1 MWAPDDARQQQQLR
15 RLQMDCSVARSMMQ
29 ERTRGTG
36 RRSADVVLHV
46 DGCAFALRSLELL
59 HACPALFVKLSDLR
73 RQSDTMRRKAS
84 TDASTTALTSAK
96 SARQRFQLR
105 LKALPEAAA
114 SRGVN
119 SGACP
124 LAIPTEDEA
133 VVVGRGPLSFA
144 HCLNHTADQLPVIV
158 QSTAL
163 STMTEDGRVMSA
175 SPPAAEAAA
184 LRRHEQKRRRSIEF
198 SEDLS
203 PILGPVE
210 ANQPQVQQYQDPKQ
224 PQPQEALDAIDV
236 LHVELSSIERNAKP
250 TAEAVATVLEFL
262 FTDQIR
268 FVREESAE
276 RVLQLCTWLEM
287 TDSTLHIAC
296 LDRLVTHITLD
307 NWMDIVFACEHLRNQ
322 RISEG
327 FMDQAIYFLT
337 RLPRDQNDE
346 ILKRVPLERIAWLDD
361 QALVTRIVRGVVNLI
376 HHVGIRRKVLMGLE
390 RWLARAFDRPFGAG
404 DRSLSLVDLHNR
416 YASWDPFFKLPQTDV
431 APYVPMTLFEA
442 EDMEF
447 QVLYEPD
454 SLQRVRWRVVK
465 MDPSDPTKVAPYER
479 KETTL
484 VLRGR
489 LHFAFEHSYIGMRTL
504 HAPYEQELVIRYT
517 HSLRLYGKWF
527 PSRSESSPAEYAP
540 PRPPPD
546 ARLSAVHVSGELF
559 CWGHLLCEFYHYML
573 LTTLFYTAGHSSRNF
588 AKEKAVDAVV
598 HKIQRLPFDTLV
610 MMLRSDRLRMPDDET
625 GLLKVIT
632 QLLFGCTK
640 PSTTADSE
648 TEFQP
653 HKYTHE
659 EIVTIFHCIR
669 WHFADLE
676 LIRIALESAPEE
688 LRLELIDL
696 VDTALQ
702 SMWHIRRTPWAM
714 TENPYKPVTHKVEF
728 RFMVNEQWDVDLSQ
742 EDILLRLTQQR
753 SQIKQEP

>member
-1 MWAPDDARQQQQLR
+1 MWAPDDTRQQQLR
-15 RLQMDCSVARSMMQ
+15 RLQIDCSVTRSMMQ
-29 ERTRGTG
+29 ERTRGPG
-36 RRSADVVLHV
+36 RRAADAVLHV

-73 RQSDTMRRKAS
+73 RQSDVMQRKTS
-84 TDASTTALTSAK
+84 TDASASALTSAK
-96 SARQRFQLR
+96 SERQRFQLR
-105 LKALPEAAA
+105 LKSQTEAAA
-114 SRGVN
+114 PRGVH

-124 LAIPTEDEA
+124 LAIPTGEET
-133 VVVGRGPLSFA
+133 VVVGRGSLSFA
-144 HCLNHTADQLPVIV
+144 HCLNHTAGSVPTA

-203 PILGPVE
+203 PILGPAE
-210 ANQPQVQQYQDPKQ
+210 ANQPQVQQYQEPKQ
-224 PQPQEALDAIDV
+224 QPQEALDAIGV
-236 LHVELSSIERNAKP
+236 LHVELRSIERNVKP

-268 FVREESAE
+268 FVRKESTE

-287 TDSTLHIAC
+287 TDSTLHVAC

-307 NWMDIVFACEHLRNQ
+307 NWMDIVFVCEHLRNR
-322 RISEG
+322 RIREG

-337 RLPRDQNDE
+337 RLPCDQNDE

-404 DRSLSLVDLHNR
+404 DRSLSLVDLHYR
-416 YASWDPFFKLPQTDV
+416 YASWDPFFKLAQTDV
-431 APYVPMTLFEA
+431 APYVPTTLFEA

-465 MDPSDPTKVAPYER
+465 LDPSDPTKVSPYER

-559 CWGHLLCEFYHYML
+559 CWGHLLCEVYHYML
-573 LTTLFYTAGHSSRNF
+573 LTTLFYTAGCSSRSF

-598 HKIQRLPFDTLV
+598 HKIQRLPFESLV

-640 PSTTADSE
+640 PAAAVSE

-653 HKYTHE
+653 HKYTHK
-659 EIVTIFHCIR
+659 EIVTIFHSIR

-676 LIRIALESAPEE
+676 LIRIALESAPQEV
-688 LRLELIDL
+688 RLELIDL
-696 VDTALQ
+696 VDTTLQ
-702 SMWHIRRTPWAM
+702 SMWHVRRTPWAM

-742 EDILLRLTQQR
+742 EDISLRLTQQR

>member
-1 MWAPDDARQQQQLR
+1 MWAPDDARQQQLQ
-15 RLQMDCSVARSMMQ
+15 RLQTDCSVARSMME
-29 ERTRGTG
+29 ERTRGMD
-36 RRSADVVLHV
+36 RRTADAVLHV

-73 RQSDTMRRKAS
+73 RQSDAMQSKSS
-84 TDASTTALTSAK
+84 TDTSSGALTSAK
-96 SARQRFQLR
+96 TERQRFQLR
-105 LKALPEAAA
+105 LKTQTEAAVD
-114 SRGVN
+114 SN
-119 SGACP
+119 ACP
-124 LAIPTEDEA
+124 LAIPTEEETVA
-133 VVVGRGPLSFA
+133 GRGSLSFA
-144 HCLNHTADQLPVIV
+144 QCLNHSAVQTAVLRPA
-158 QSTAL
+158 AL
-163 STMTEDGRVMSA
+163 SSMTEDGRVMTA
-175 SPPAAEAAA
+175 SPPAAETAA
-184 LRRHEQKRRRSIEF
+184 LLRHEQKRRRSIEF

-203 PILGPVE
+203 PILGPAE
-210 ANQPQVQQYQDPKQ
+210 ANQPLVHPYREPKH
-224 PQPQEALDAIDV
+224 EVLDTIGV
-236 LHVELSSIERNAKP
+236 LHVELCSIERNAKP
-250 TAEAVATVLEFL
+250 TAEAMATVLEFL

-296 LDRLVTHITLD
+296 LEHLVTHITLD

-322 RISEG
+322 RIREG

-361 QALVTRIVRGVVNLI
+361 QALVTRIGRGVVNLI

-404 DRSLSLVDLHNR
+404 DRSLSLVDLHYR
-416 YASWDPFFKLPQTDV
+416 YASWDPFFKLALTDV
-431 APYVPMTLFEA
+431 APYVPTTLFEA

-465 MDPSDPTKVAPYER
+465 LDLSDPTKVAPYER

-504 HAPYEQELVIRYT
+504 HVPYEQELVIRYT

-527 PSRSESSPAEYAP
+527 PSRSESSPADYAP

-546 ARLSAVHVSGELF
+546 TRLSAVHVSGELF
-559 CWGHLLCEFYHYML
+559 CWGHLLCEVYHYML
-573 LTTLFYTAGHSSRNF
+573 LTTLFYTAGYSCRSF

-632 QLLFGCTK
+632 QLLFGCSK
-640 PSTTADSE
+640 PTSAPE

-669 WHFADLE
+669 WQFADLE
-676 LIRIALESAPEE
+676 LIRITLESAPQE

-702 SMWHIRRTPWAM
+702 QQPHVRRTPWAM

-742 EDILLRLTQQR
+742 EDISLRLTQQR
-753 SQIKQEP
+753 SQIKQEPERFV